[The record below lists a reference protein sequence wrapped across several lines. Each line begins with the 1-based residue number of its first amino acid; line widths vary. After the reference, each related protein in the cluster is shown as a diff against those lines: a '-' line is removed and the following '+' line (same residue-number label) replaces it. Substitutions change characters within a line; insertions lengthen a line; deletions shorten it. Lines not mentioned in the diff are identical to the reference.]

1 MEDRNWVDYYKD
13 ATREQIIA
21 DVVNDK
27 DYINKIEQQIIDMK
41 ANEKM
46 LFEEIDKWKIQY
58 NRVFS
63 HQAIQKLINSLIA
76 QQDKLIESNK
86 KLDIKF
92 RRGKITP
99 EYLEGAI
106 VTLKQI
112 SSKEVKPESQYTR
125 LY

>member
-1 MEDRNWVDYYKD
+1 MKDINWVDYYKD

-21 DVVNDK
+21 DVINGR
-27 DYINKIEQQIIDMK
+27 DYIKQLEQQLDGMK

-46 LFEEIDKWKIQY
+46 LYEEIDKWKIQY

-63 HQAIQKLINSLIA
+63 QQAIKKLINSLVI

-92 RRGKITP
+92 RRGKVTP

-106 VTLKQI
+106 VALKQI
-112 SSKEVKPESQYTR
+112 SSKQPVIEKQYTR

>member
-1 MEDRNWVDYYKD
+1 MNEEELRGLRESMEIASNPQKEYIKQLE
-13 ATREQIIA
+13 EQILG
-21 DVVNDK
+21 
-27 DYINKIEQQIIDMK
+27 MK

-46 LFEEIDKWKIQY
+46 LYEEIDKWKIQY
-58 NRVFS
+58 DRVFS
-63 HQAIQKLINSLIA
+63 HQAIQKLINSLVI

-86 KLDIKF
+86 KLNIKF
-92 RRGKITP
+92 RRGKVTP

-112 SSKEVKPESQYTR
+112 FSKKPIPEKQYTR

>member
-27 DYINKIEQQIIDMK
+27 DYINKIEQQLLGMK

-58 NRVFS
+58 EQS
-63 HQAIQKLINSLIA
+63 ILAS
-76 QQDKLIESNK
+76 SNPK
-86 KLDIKF
+86 
-92 RRGKITP
+92 
-99 EYLEGAI
+99 
-106 VTLKQI
+106 VN
-112 SSKEVKPESQYTR
+112 
-125 LY
+125 